1 MLRLT
6 KSQYAQLA
14 RSAEHILK
22 KAKDHMQGSG
32 PDDYGA
38 PDMLETYLYRHPM
51 GMLEFW
57 VDDGGIAGGGF
68 KSSFRKLM
76 KSVGKRI
83 GMVSKHAKSRA
94 KAHLEDMQNQGKAK
108 LHDKLEEG
116 RAQAEKVARELGDSV
131 IDKAQSAVSDVTQ
144 RALGGSG
151 HGCGGGDCGCAKK
164 SCMHG
169 GHFYNMKGKASQKG
183 KHRHEHD
190 PNPKKVRKMPP
201 GLAGGAFAPGSDAG
215 VTGVGLNLQQ
225 LGFVSAMVPG
235 APAGS
240 MAVPFNN
247 HLQTF
252 NAAPPAGGYG
262 SYGMP
267 ISGGAC

>member
-6 KSQYAQLA
+6 KTQYAQLA

-22 KAKDHMQGSG
+22 KAKDNMQGSG

-94 KAHLEDMQNQGKAK
+94 KAHLEDCP
-108 LHDKLEEG
+108 LYT
-116 RAQAEKVARELGDSV
+116 
-131 IDKAQSAVSDVTQ
+131 SDAAADLLCL
-144 RALGGSG
+144 ALGGRRTIN
-151 HGCGGGDCGCAKK
+151 KK
-164 SCMHG
+164 
-169 GHFYNMKGKASQKG
+169 
-183 KHRHEHD
+183 
-190 PNPKKVRKMPP
+190 KKVHTKTHEQ
-201 GLAGGAFAPGSDAG
+201 SN
-215 VTGVGLNLQQ
+215 T
-225 LGFVSAMVPG
+225 
-235 APAGS
+235 
-240 MAVPFNN
+240 
-247 HLQTF
+247 
-252 NAAPPAGGYG
+252 
-262 SYGMP
+262 
-267 ISGGAC
+267 

>member
-108 LHDKLEEG
+108 LHEKLEEG

-131 IDKAQSAVSDVTQ
+131 IDKA
-144 RALGGSG
+144 
-151 HGCGGGDCGCAKK
+151 
-164 SCMHG
+164 
-169 GHFYNMKGKASQKG
+169 
-183 KHRHEHD
+183 
-190 PNPKKVRKMPP
+190 
-201 GLAGGAFAPGSDAG
+201 
-215 VTGVGLNLQQ
+215 
-225 LGFVSAMVPG
+225 
-235 APAGS
+235 
-240 MAVPFNN
+240 
-247 HLQTF
+247 
-252 NAAPPAGGYG
+252 
-262 SYGMP
+262 
-267 ISGGAC
+267 